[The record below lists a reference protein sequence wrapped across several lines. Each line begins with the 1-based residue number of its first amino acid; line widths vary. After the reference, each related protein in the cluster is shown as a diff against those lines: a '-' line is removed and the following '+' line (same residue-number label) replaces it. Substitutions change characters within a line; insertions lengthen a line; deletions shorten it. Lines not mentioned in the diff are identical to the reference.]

1 MVDRFAV
8 DWRTAG
14 VDEPT
19 AALLA
24 YTEKLT
30 REPADCAAADI
41 DVLRGAGLS
50 DRAINDGVQ
59 VCAYF
64 NYINRI
70 ADALGVVPEDWI
82 DEAGRVID

>member
-8 DWRTAG
+8 DWRQAG
-14 VDEPT
+14 LDEPT
-19 AALLA
+19 TALLG
-24 YTEKLT
+24 YSEKLT
-30 REPADCAAADI
+30 RDPTKCDESDI
-41 DVLRGAGLS
+41 NSLRAIGLS

-70 ADALGVVPEDWI
+70 ADALGVIPEDWI
-82 DEAGRVID
+82 DELGRPLG